1 MGEKISNYTKEAT
14 DAFLSVYREMENED
28 TGRYEAVRKQYKD
41 EIDLYRTLRNC
52 LTHDEV
58 EGEYPFLVSEK
69 LVEQA
74 KEILSLM
81 KRNAGDICIKREVL
95 LTASLSD
102 RLISAISVMSKKD
115 FSYLPILDENDVLQ
129 YVFSLNSIVEILA
142 SGHYNKNAPL
152 EEYTAYIGIK
162 NRNEYYGFVKTE
174 EMAVN
179 VKSLFEKKN
188 KKSSP
193 NEVNI
198 KAIPAFGST
207 AYSFYHRKNFPNIT
221 VGKTQ

>member
-179 VKSLFEKKN
+179 VKSLFEKKDKN
-188 KKSSP
+188 KAC
-193 NEVNI
+193 NLIFVTED
-198 KAIPAFGST
+198 GTQST
-207 AYSFYHRKNFPNIT
+207 KVLGIIT
-221 VGKTQ
+221 PHDVMRI

>member
-142 SGHYNKNAPL
+142 SGHHNKNAPL

-179 VKSLFEKKN
+179 VKSLFEKKDKN
-188 KKSSP
+188 KAC
-193 NEVNI
+193 NLIFVTED
-198 KAIPAFGST
+198 GTQST
-207 AYSFYHRKNFPNIT
+207 KVLGIIT
-221 VGKTQ
+221 PHDVMRI

>member
-58 EGEYPFLVSEK
+58 EGEYHFLVSEK

-179 VKSLFEKKN
+179 VKSLFEKKDKN
-188 KKSSP
+188 KAC
-193 NEVNI
+193 NLIFVTED
-198 KAIPAFGST
+198 GTQST
-207 AYSFYHRKNFPNIT
+207 KVLGIIT
-221 VGKTQ
+221 PHDVMRI